1 MDPCFNRCVIP
12 PSNSTCLVIRP
23 VAKTFITGL
32 EPAYDS
38 KVPLPPTFVQH
49 GLSDREFRHILEAI
63 NDTLFSAWPCTLCQ
77 LFGYCFCPCTLGLSF
92 LIPNVDVRQAREKA
106 ERLLS
111 EINLK
116 VLHEKGLELDLK
128 LRCSTSWLE
137 LRVSE
142 SLGGVEL
149 GINDK

>member
-32 EPAYDS
+32 APAYDS
-38 KVPLPPTFVQH
+38 KVALPSTFVQH

-106 ERLLS
+106 DRLLS

-116 VLHEKGLELDLK
+116 VLHDKGLELELK

-142 SLGGVEL
+142 S
-149 GINDK
+149 

>member
-32 EPAYDS
+32 APAYDS
-38 KVPLPPTFVQH
+38 KVALPSTFVQH

-116 VLHEKGLELDLK
+116 VLHDKGLELELK
-128 LRCSTSWLE
+128 LRCSTSWLV

-142 SLGGVEL
+142 S
-149 GINDK
+149 